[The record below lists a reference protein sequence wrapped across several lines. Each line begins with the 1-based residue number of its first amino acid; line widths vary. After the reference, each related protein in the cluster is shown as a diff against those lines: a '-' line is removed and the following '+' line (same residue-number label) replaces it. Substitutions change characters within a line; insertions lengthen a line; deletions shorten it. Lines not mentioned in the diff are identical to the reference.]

1 MKADLYKNDGTTNA
15 KAVNVPADI
24 FGIEPSDDAIYMD
37 VKSVMTN
44 SRQGIAATK
53 NRSMVRGGGKKPWKQ
68 KGRGVARAGTIR
80 SPIWRGGGTIFGPQ
94 PRNFHMKV
102 NKKVK
107 ALARKS
113 AYSYKMKEG
122 SVRIIEDLKMEN
134 PKTKDLFDLL
144 KSWDIE
150 SKKITVLLSEN
161 KKNVWLSGRNIPNVS
176 ICLATNASTYDLLDN
191 EILLVENDAIKK
203 LQEVFA

>member
-94 PRNFHMKV
+94 PRDFHMKV

-107 ALARKS
+107 AL
-113 AYSYKMKEG
+113 
-122 SVRIIEDLKMEN
+122 
-134 PKTKDLFDLL
+134 P
-144 KSWDIE
+144 
-150 SKKITVLLSEN
+150 
-161 KKNVWLSGRNIPNVS
+161 
-176 ICLATNASTYDLLDN
+176 
-191 EILLVENDAIKK
+191 LVMM
-203 LQEVFA
+203 

>member
-24 FGIEPSDDAIYMD
+24 FGIEPNDDAIYMD

-44 SRQGIAATK
+44 SREGIASTK
-53 NRSMVRGGGKKPWKQ
+53 NRAMVRGGGKKPWKQ
-68 KGRGVARAGTIR
+68 KGRGVARAGTNR

-122 SVRIIEDLKMEN
+122 SVRIIEDLKMETT
-134 PKTKDLFDLL
+134 KTKDLFDLL
-144 KSWDIE
+144 KSWNIE
-150 SKKITVLLSEN
+150 
-161 KKNVWLSGRNIPNVS
+161 R
-176 ICLATNASTYDLLDN
+176 
-191 EILLVENDAIKK
+191 KK
-203 LQEVFA
+203 LRFY